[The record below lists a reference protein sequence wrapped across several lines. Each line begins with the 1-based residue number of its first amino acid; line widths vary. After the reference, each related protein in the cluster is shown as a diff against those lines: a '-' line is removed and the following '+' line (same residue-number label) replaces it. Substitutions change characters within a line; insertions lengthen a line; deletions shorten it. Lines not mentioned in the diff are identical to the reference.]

1 VKGGNKM
8 KKNKKIFLNLKILIS
23 ILIIFIM
30 INITLISLT
39 YSQEIELAFWHTF
52 NENSLK
58 GKVINKLINDFNNS
72 NVMVDGDKI
81 SVKGVYKGSKDRYSN
96 PYITLFN
103 ELIKAGAKGELPDL
117 SFAYENWILQFNQV
131 GLVKDLSPYVNKDKE
146 LNEYINNL
154 IPAFK
159 HSAYVNQKVLSIPY
173 NKSIYVFYY
182 NKKYISNMDLTDLNF
197 EDFISYLKELRA
209 KLNKPP
215 LYLEPNE
222 DTFIITYLLISKKDF
237 FKNEDNEL
245 NPIFL
250 PEEAK
255 NIINLIKELESQGLV
270 KITDNSYKDF
280 LSNEAPMILSTSSR
294 YVDLMNK
301 RDGFDFGISSL
312 PSKNGYIHVA
322 GTNLIVLSKDLK
334 KEKAAIEFIK
344 FLIRKPN
351 FTYMLINTG
360 YIPTTNDLLIYKE
373 YQDYLDKNPGYKNVL
388 SYSLDRLY
396 LQPPVWAWENI
407 RWYLNETMFN
417 IFKSNSDINEEILK
431 LHSKVIQILSNQN
444 LIKKYESVN

>member
-39 YSQEIELAFWHTF
+39 YSKEIELTFWHTF
-52 NENSLK
+52 NEKSLK

-81 SVKGVYKGSKDRYSN
+81 FVKGVYKGSKDRYSN

-103 ELIKAGAKGELPDL
+103 ELVRGGVKGELPDL

-159 HSAYVNQKVLSIPY
+159 QSAYVNQKVLSIPY

-280 LSNEAPMILSTSSR
+280 LANEAPMILSTSSR

-301 RDGFDFGISSL
+301 KDGFDFGISSL

-322 GTNLIVLSKDLK
+322 GTNLIVLSKDIK

-360 YIPTTNDLLIYKE
+360 YIPTTHDLLIYKE

-396 LQPPVWAWENI
+396 LQPPVWAWENV

-417 IFKSNSDINEEILK
+417 IFKSNSDINEEVLK

>member
-1 VKGGNKM
+1 M
-8 KKNKKIFLNLKILIS
+8 KKNKKISLNLKTLIS
-23 ILIIFIM
+23 ILVIFIM
-30 INITLISLT
+30 LNITLISLT
-39 YSQEIELAFWHTF
+39 YSKEVELTFWHTF
-52 NENSLK
+52 SENSLK
-58 GKVINKLINDFNNS
+58 GKVINKLIDDFNNS

-81 SVKGVYKGSKDRYSN
+81 FVRGVYKGSKDKYSN

-117 SFAYENWILQFNQV
+117 SLAYENWILQFNQV

-159 HSAYVNQKVLSIPY
+159 QSAYVNQKVLSIPY

-197 EDFISYLKELRA
+197 EDFISYLKELKA

-222 DTFIITYLLISKKDF
+222 DTFIITYLLISKGDF
-237 FKNEDNEL
+237 FKKEDGEL

-250 PEEAK
+250 PDEAK

-280 LSNEAPMILSTSSR
+280 LANEAPIILSTSSR

-301 RDGFDFGISSL
+301 KDDFNFGISSL

-344 FLIRKPN
+344 FLIKKPN
-351 FTYMLINTG
+351 FTYMLVNTG
-360 YIPTTNDLLIYKE
+360 YIPTTNDLLFYKE
-373 YQDYLDKNPGYKNVL
+373 YQDYLDRNPEYKNVL
-388 SYSLDRLY
+388 SYSLNRLY

-417 IFKSNSDINEEILK
+417 IFKNNSNINEEVLK

>member
-1 VKGGNKM
+1 M
-8 KKNKKIFLNLKILIS
+8 KKNRKIFLNLKTLIS

-39 YSQEIELAFWHTF
+39 YSKEVELTFWHTF
-52 NENSLK
+52 SESSSK

-81 SVKGVYKGSKDRYSN
+81 SVRGVYKGSKDRYSN

-103 ELIKAGAKGELPDL
+103 ELIKAGVKGELPDL
-117 SFAYENWILQFNQV
+117 SLAYENWILQFNQV
-131 GLVKDLSPYVNKDKE
+131 GLVKDLSTYVNKDKE

-159 HSAYVNQKVLSIPY
+159 QSAYVNQKVLSIPY

-197 EDFISYLKELRA
+197 EDFISYLKELKA

-222 DTFIITYLLISKKDF
+222 DTFIITYLLISKGDF
-237 FKNEDNEL
+237 FKKEDGEL

-250 PEEAK
+250 PDEAK

-280 LSNEAPMILSTSSR
+280 LANEAPIILSTSSR

-301 RDGFDFGISSL
+301 KDDFNFGISSL

-344 FLIRKPN
+344 FLITKPN
-351 FTYMLINTG
+351 FTYMLVNTG
-360 YIPTTNDLLIYKE
+360 YIPTTNDLLFYKE
-373 YQDYLDKNPGYKNVL
+373 YQDYLDRNPEYKNVL
-388 SYSLDRLY
+388 NYSFNRLY

-417 IFKSNSDINEEILK
+417 IFKNNSNINEEVLK

>member
-1 VKGGNKM
+1 M
-8 KKNKKIFLNLKILIS
+8 KKNKKIFLNLKTLIS

-39 YSQEIELAFWHTF
+39 YSKELELTFWHTF
-52 NENSLK
+52 SENSSK

-72 NVMVDGDKI
+72 NVIVDGDKI
-81 SVKGVYKGSKDRYSN
+81 SVRGVYKGCKDRYSN

-117 SFAYENWILQFNQV
+117 SLAYENWILQFNQV
-131 GLVKDLSPYVNKDKE
+131 GLVKDLSTYVNKDKG

-159 HSAYVNQKVLSIPY
+159 QSAYVNQKVLSIPY

-197 EDFISYLKELRA
+197 EDFISYLKELKS

-222 DTFIITYLLISKKDF
+222 DTFIITYLLISKGDF
-237 FKNEDNEL
+237 FKKEDGEL

-250 PEEAK
+250 PDEAK
-255 NIINLIKELESQGLV
+255 NIINLIKELESQGLL

-280 LSNEAPMILSTSSR
+280 LANEAPIILSTSSR
-294 YVDLMNK
+294 FIDLMNEK
-301 RDGFDFGISSL
+301 DGFDFGISSL

-334 KEKAAIEFIK
+334 KEKAATEFIK
-344 FLIRKPN
+344 FLIRKSN
-351 FTYMLINTG
+351 FTYMLVNTG
-360 YIPTTNDLLIYKE
+360 YIPTMNDLLFYKE
-373 YQDYLDKNPGYKNVL
+373 YQDYLDKNLGYKNVL
-388 SYSLDRLY
+388 SYSLNRLY

-417 IFKSNSDINEEILK
+417 IFKNNSDINEEVLK

>member
-1 VKGGNKM
+1 M
-8 KKNKKIFLNLKILIS
+8 KKNRKIFLNLKTLIS

-39 YSQEIELAFWHTF
+39 YSKEVELTFWHTF
-52 NENSLK
+52 SENSSK
-58 GKVINKLINDFNNS
+58 GKVINKLIDDFNNS

-81 SVKGVYKGSKDRYSN
+81 SVRGVYKGSKDKYSN

-117 SFAYENWILQFNQV
+117 SLAYENWILQFNQV
-131 GLVKDLSPYVNKDKE
+131 GLVKDLSSYVNKDKE

-159 HSAYVNQKVLSIPY
+159 QSAYVNQKVLSIPY

-197 EDFISYLKELRA
+197 EDFISYLKELKA

-222 DTFIITYLLISKKDF
+222 DTFIITYLLISKGDF
-237 FKNEDNEL
+237 FKKEDGEL

-250 PEEAK
+250 PDEAK

-280 LSNEAPMILSTSSR
+280 LANEAPIILSTSSR

-301 RDGFDFGISSL
+301 KDGFDFGISSL

-322 GTNLIVLSKDLK
+322 GTNLIVLSKELE
-334 KEKAAIEFIK
+334 KERAAIEFIK
-344 FLIRKPN
+344 FLIKKPN
-351 FTYMLINTG
+351 FTYMLVNTG
-360 YIPTTNDLLIYKE
+360 YIPTTNDLLFYKE
-373 YQDYLDKNPGYKNVL
+373 YQDYLDKNPEYKNVL
-388 SYSLDRLY
+388 SYSLNRLY

-417 IFKSNSDINEEILK
+417 IFKNNSNVNEEVLK

>member
-1 VKGGNKM
+1 M

-39 YSQEIELAFWHTF
+39 YSKEIELTFWHTF
-52 NENSLK
+52 NEKSLK

-81 SVKGVYKGSKDRYSN
+81 FVKGVYKGSKDRYSN

-103 ELIKAGAKGELPDL
+103 ELVRGGVKGELPDL

-159 HSAYVNQKVLSIPY
+159 QSAYVNQKVLSIPY

-255 NIINLIKELESQGLV
+255 NIINLIKELKSQGLV

-280 LSNEAPMILSTSSR
+280 LANEAPMILSTSSR

-301 RDGFDFGISSL
+301 KDGFDFGISSL

-322 GTNLIVLSKDLK
+322 GTNLIVLSKDIK

-360 YIPTTNDLLIYKE
+360 YIPTTHDLLIYKE

-396 LQPPVWAWENI
+396 LQPPVWAWENV

-417 IFKSNSDINEEILK
+417 IFKSNSDINEEVLK

>member
-1 VKGGNKM
+1 M
-8 KKNKKIFLNLKILIS
+8 KKNKKIFLNLKTLIS

-30 INITLISLT
+30 LNITLISLT
-39 YSQEIELAFWHTF
+39 YSKEIELTFWHTF
-52 NENSLK
+52 SENSSK

-72 NVMVDGDKI
+72 NVILDGAKI
-81 SVKGVYKGSKDRYSN
+81 SVRGVYKGSKAKYSN

-103 ELIKAGAKGELPDL
+103 ELIKAGAKSELPDL
-117 SFAYENWILQFNQV
+117 SLAYENWILQFNQV

-159 HSAYVNQKVLSIPY
+159 QSAYVNQKVLSIPY

-222 DTFIITYLLISKKDF
+222 DTFIITYLLISKMDF
-237 FKNEDNEL
+237 FKKEDGEL

-250 PEEAK
+250 PDEAK

-280 LSNEAPMILSTSSR
+280 LANEAPIILST
-294 YVDLMNK
+294 
-301 RDGFDFGISSL
+301 
-312 PSKNGYIHVA
+312 
-322 GTNLIVLSKDLK
+322 
-334 KEKAAIEFIK
+334 
-344 FLIRKPN
+344 
-351 FTYMLINTG
+351 
-360 YIPTTNDLLIYKE
+360 
-373 YQDYLDKNPGYKNVL
+373 
-388 SYSLDRLY
+388 
-396 LQPPVWAWENI
+396 
-407 RWYLNETMFN
+407 
-417 IFKSNSDINEEILK
+417 
-431 LHSKVIQILSNQN
+431 
-444 LIKKYESVN
+444 

>member
-1 VKGGNKM
+1 M
-8 KKNKKIFLNLKILIS
+8 KKNSLNLKTLIS

-39 YSQEIELAFWHTF
+39 YSKEVELTFWHTF
-52 NENSLK
+52 SENSSK
-58 GKVINKLINDFNNS
+58 GKVINKLIDDFNNS

-81 SVKGVYKGSKDRYSN
+81 SVRGVYKGSKDKYSN

-117 SFAYENWILQFNQV
+117 SLAYENWILQFNQV

-159 HSAYVNQKVLSIPY
+159 QSAYVNQKVLSIPY

-197 EDFISYLKELRA
+197 EDFISYLKELKA

-222 DTFIITYLLISKKDF
+222 DTFIITYLLISKGDF
-237 FKNEDNEL
+237 FKKEDGEL

-250 PEEAK
+250 PDKAK

-280 LSNEAPMILSTSSR
+280 LANEAPIILSTSSR

-301 RDGFDFGISSL
+301 KDGFDFGISSL

-322 GTNLIVLSKDLK
+322 GTNLIVLSKELE
-334 KEKAAIEFIK
+334 KERAAIEFIK
-344 FLIRKPN
+344 FLIKKPN
-351 FTYMLINTG
+351 FTYMLVNTG
-360 YIPTTNDLLIYKE
+360 YIPTTNDLLFYKE
-373 YQDYLDKNPGYKNVL
+373 YQDYLDKNPEYKNVL
-388 SYSLDRLY
+388 RYSLNRLY

-417 IFKSNSDINEEILK
+417 IFKNNSNVNEEVLK

>member
-1 VKGGNKM
+1 M

-30 INITLISLT
+30 INITLISLI
-39 YSQEIELAFWHTF
+39 YSKELELTFWHTF

-103 ELIKAGAKGELPDL
+103 ELVRGGVKGELPDL

-159 HSAYVNQKVLSIPY
+159 QSAYVNQKVLSIPY

-250 PEEAK
+250 PDEAK
-255 NIINLIKELESQGLV
+255 NIINLIKDLESQGLV

-280 LSNEAPMILSTSSR
+280 LANEAPIILSTSSR

-301 RDGFDFGISSL
+301 KDGFDFGISSL

-322 GTNLIVLSKDLK
+322 GTNLIVLSKDIK
-334 KEKAAIEFIK
+334 KEKAAVEFIK
-344 FLIRKPN
+344 FLIRRPN

-417 IFKSNSDINEEILK
+417 IFKSNSDINEEVLK

>member
-1 VKGGNKM
+1 M
-8 KKNKKIFLNLKILIS
+8 KKNKKIFLNLKTLIS

-30 INITLISLT
+30 LNITLISLT
-39 YSQEIELAFWHTF
+39 YSKELELTFWHTF
-52 NENSLK
+52 SENSSK

-72 NVMVDGDKI
+72 NVIVDGDKI
-81 SVKGVYKGSKDRYSN
+81 SIRGVYKGSEAKYSN

-117 SFAYENWILQFNQV
+117 SLAYENWILQFNQV
-131 GLVKDLSPYVNKDKE
+131 GLVKDLSTYVNKDKE

-159 HSAYVNQKVLSIPY
+159 QSAYVNQKVLSIPY

-197 EDFISYLKELRA
+197 EDFISYLKELKS

-222 DTFIITYLLISKKDF
+222 DTFIITYLLISKGDF
-237 FKNEDNEL
+237 FKKEDGEL

-250 PEEAK
+250 PDEAK

-280 LSNEAPMILSTSSR
+280 LANEAPIILSTSSR
-294 YVDLMNK
+294 FVDLINK
-301 RDGFDFGISSL
+301 KDGFDFGISSL

-334 KEKAAIEFIK
+334 KEKAATEFIK

-351 FTYMLINTG
+351 FTYMLVNTG

-373 YQDYLDKNPGYKNVL
+373 YQDYLDKNLGYKNVL
-388 SYSLDRLY
+388 SYSLNRLY

-407 RWYLNETMFN
+407 RWYINEAMFN
-417 IFKSNSDINEEILK
+417 IFKNNSDINEEVLK